1 MAGAEAQFSIYK
13 INLEAVES
21 SFSIKSEKNSDA
33 YYDEI
38 INAIINSIASI
49 VKKKPYSSKQR
60 FKYKSF
66 HGIVF
71 KTVHTPSWDEVVDHF
86 LCKNELKDE
95 GTPNNFLQNTN
106 VSYVFLIRDQNNI
119 YACTGGYGSNYIN
132 KFIVKNF
139 GLYLLPKLI
148 GRDNQV
154 IKSVA
159 QNVLVGNQASTNKVN
174 RNSTSVSVEQDMSGI
189 FRQINVEADR
199 NIAEDI
205 GVTFDEEESD
215 KKKVNIV
222 NKDSL
227 VIRRSMS
234 LSELMVV
241 LETISEIEKKEDSFA
256 LNYMVLARKKGLKK
270 ADLAEKMISDFCEK
284 DISRFVLVGD
294 DYEEYYSNATRY
306 TLVNSTD
313 GTELLSQDEPI
324 TLDKILNLLGNDK
337 GKISRGAMKVALK
350 NWQISTSD
358 NSGVTI
364 LYPIYLIDALQGFVE
379 YGDDKI
385 PCYLFNGNWF
395 VFDSHYDALLS
406 HEFEELY
413 DKNENQIMPIMN
425 SWGLKYAASS
435 EEEYNQWLAHQGE
448 VVVSHK
454 ATMGYIEIAD
464 AIFWDDNTI
473 YFLHNKDRF
482 DGIGARDLTNQI
494 LAAAEYFQMHRF
506 AYDAKE
512 FLESYYSKIED
523 AAKTYGRILKVSKD
537 DFVAQ
542 LSSTKRIV
550 YVAGYL
556 EGYKRNSQ
564 STYAKYLSIELQKKL
579 IAKGYGYHIISLS

>member
-1 MAGAEAQFSIYK
+1 
-13 INLEAVES
+13 
-21 SFSIKSEKNSDA
+21 
-33 YYDEI
+33 
-38 INAIINSIASI
+38 
-49 VKKKPYSSKQR
+49 
-60 FKYKSF
+60 
-66 HGIVF
+66 
-71 KTVHTPSWDEVVDHF
+71 
-86 LCKNELKDE
+86 
-95 GTPNNFLQNTN
+95 
-106 VSYVFLIRDQNNI
+106 
-119 YACTGGYGSNYIN
+119 
-132 KFIVKNF
+132 
-139 GLYLLPKLI
+139 LLPKLI

-154 IKSVA
+154 IKSVE

-337 GKISRGAMKVALK
+337 GKISRGTMKSALK

-364 LYPIYLIDALQGFVE
+364 LYPINLIDALQGFVE

-395 VFDSHYDALLS
+395 VFDSHYDTLLS
-406 HEFEELY
+406 NEFEELY
-413 DKNENQIMPIMN
+413 DKNKNQILPLMN
-425 SWGLKYAASS
+425 SWSLKHAASS
-435 EEEYNQWLAHQGE
+435 EEEYNQWLAQQGE

-473 YFLHNKDRF
+473 YFLHNKARF
-482 DGIGARDLTNQI
+482 DGIGARDLSNQI
-494 LAAAEYFQMHRF
+494 LVAAEYFQMHRF

-523 AAKTYGRILKVSKD
+523 AAKVYGRTLNVSKQE
-537 DFVAQ
+537 FVTQ

-550 YVAGYL
+550 YLAGYL
-556 EGYKRNSQ
+556 DGYKRDSQ

-579 IAKGYGYHIISLS
+579 MAKGYGYQIVNLS